1 MNKSKKGMY
10 GALAF
15 DLAGAGY
22 ATAVLCLDA
31 ASPYIAVPCAAIC
44 LGCAVGT
51 VRMIVREARF
61 EREME
66 EIFYQWRE
74 ESILEYRKLMMERQK
89 KPSPKRGRGRVAHL
103 AETHRKARVRKKNKR
118 RMRDGKIY

>member
-44 LGCAVGT
+44 LGCAVGM

-66 EIFYQWRE
+66 GIFYQWRE
-74 ESILEYRKLMMERQK
+74 ESILEYKKLIMERQK

>member
-31 ASPYIAVPCAAIC
+31 ASPYVAVPCAAIC
-44 LGCAVGT
+44 RLCVATESPSGKVTRPSQYLRTVPREEVLVQDREPAEGAADCAVEMLAYLVAEKPT
-51 VRMIVREARF
+51 ACDCAEV
-61 EREME
+61 ER
-66 EIFYQWRE
+66 
-74 ESILEYRKLMMERQK
+74 
-89 KPSPKRGRGRVAHL
+89 
-103 AETHRKARVRKKNKR
+103 
-118 RMRDGKIY
+118 